1 MGRKLLWLSKVRLRM
16 VDLHRSVMT
25 AMGLLGVCQPGSR
38 QTAKFSP
45 RSGRAGRR
53 NSSERRAERAE
64 KNDWV
69 GWSAQPVMRT
79 GETLARLSRRRTR
92 DGAGRARPRAR
103 QVSWSGQVP
112 QWRRRTHPGPR
123 IRPLH
128 GNDGTLFC
136 DPRKKYCAAA
146 PGVERM

>member
-69 GWSAQPVMRT
+69 GSRDAACGDHTVAKWHSA
-79 GETLARLSRRRTR
+79 
-92 DGAGRARPRAR
+92 
-103 QVSWSGQVP
+103 
-112 QWRRRTHPGPR
+112 
-123 IRPLH
+123 
-128 GNDGTLFC
+128 GTLRACLQFWPAW
-136 DPRKKYCAAA
+136 DGPARSKPQRVAWPAGPPATA
-146 PGVERM
+146 PALSTKREESGWF